1 MASVATM
8 IGQSPPVPSAP
19 GPPGADGP
27 PGPPSAD
34 GPPGP
39 PSADGPPAAPGL
51 PEVVRRAVLF
61 PRLRYMGSKYRL
73 IPHLASAFAEL
84 GGATALDAFSGSG
97 VVSYLLKA
105 CGYQVTANDFLAFPA
120 VIARASVVNQDVTL
134 GAGDIA
140 EICGPPADDRDFIQ
154 RTFDGIYYTGADLR
168 FLDSAWSH
176 IDRMS
181 GHRQA
186 LAISALVLSAAR
198 RQPRGV
204 FTVTGHRYDD
214 GRRDLRLS
222 LREHFTERAAEY
234 NGVVFDSG
242 RSCAAISSDV
252 FDLPP
257 GGYDV
262 VYLDPPYAPPRDDNC
277 YIKRYHFL
285 EGLSGYWRGQ
295 ALLENTRT
303 RKLPKRYTP
312 FSYTRT
318 VTDALRRMV
327 RQFAGSALVLSYSSN
342 AVPDAATIEGLL
354 REVKRH
360 VEVRVIDHTYA
371 FGTHQAARRRTARE
385 YLFIAR

>member
-1 MASVATM
+1 MASVAT
-8 IGQSPPVPSAP
+8 II
-19 GPPGADGP
+19 GPP
-27 PGPPSAD
+27 
-34 GPPGP
+34 
-39 PSADGPPAAPGL
+39 PPAHSPDALPSHGSRPAQDGTCGVSGVPGL
-51 PEVVRRAVLF
+51 PEVVRRASLF

-73 IPHLASAFAEL
+73 IPHLARAFTEL

-134 GAGDIA
+134 GADDIA
-140 EICGPPADDRDFIQ
+140 DICGPPADDRDFIQ
-154 RTFDGIYYTGADLR
+154 RTFSGIYFTDADLR

-222 LREHFTERAAEY
+222 LREHFTERAADY

-242 RSCAAISSDV
+242 RSCAATSRDV

-318 VTDALRRMV
+318 VTDALRRTV
-327 RQFAGSALVLSYSSN
+327 RQFADSALVLSYSSN

>member
-8 IGQSPPVPSAP
+8 IGQPP
-19 GPPGADGP
+19 GPPGL
-27 PGPPSAD
+27 PGVA
-34 GPPGP
+34 
-39 PSADGPPAAPGL
+39 GL
-51 PEVVRRAVLF
+51 PGANGPNGAAALADAVRRAGLF

-73 IPHLASAFAEL
+73 IPHLAQAFTEL

-105 CGYQVTANDFLAFPA
+105 SGHQVTANDFLTFPA

-134 GAGDIA
+134 SADDIA
-140 EICGPPADDRDFIQ
+140 GICGPPADDRDYIQ
-154 RTFDGIYYTGADLR
+154 RTFGGIYFTPADLR

-176 IDRMS
+176 IDRMD
-181 GHRQA
+181 GHRRA

-204 FTVTGHRYDD
+204 FTVTGLRYDD
-214 GRRDLRLS
+214 GRRDLRLP
-222 LREHFTERAAEY
+222 LREHFAERAADY

-242 RSCAAISSDV
+242 RPCAASSCDV

-257 GGYDV
+257 AGYDV

-285 EGLSGYWRGQ
+285 EGLSVYWRGQ
-295 ALLENTRT
+295 APLDTTCT

-312 FSYTRT
+312 FSYPRT
-318 VTDALRRMV
+318 VTEALRSTV
-327 RQFAGSALVLSYSSN
+327 RRFGGSALVLSYSSN